1 MEDMNNFIDAMV
13 QKDYAQAN
21 GIFNELMGQKID
33 TALDAE
39 KINVAG
45 QIFNDVEPED
55 DDVSDEEIEAI
66 ADEAIEDEEEWE
78 DDADYAEDDDNIE
91 DVEEEGEHLE
101 AEDEFEDEEV

>member
-1 MEDMNNFIDAMV
+1 MNNFIDAMV

-45 QIFNDVEPED
+45 QVFNDVEPEED
-55 DDVSDEEIEAI
+55 DISDEEIAAL
-66 ADEAIEDEEEWE
+66 ADEAVEEEDY
-78 DDADYAEDDDNIE
+78 DDTDYAEDDEHIE
-91 DVEEEGEHLE
+91 DVEEEGEYLE
-101 AEDEFEDEEV
+101 AEDEFESEEV

>member
-45 QIFNDVEPED
+45 QVFNDVEPEED
-55 DDVSDEEIEAI
+55 DISDEEIAAL
-66 ADEAIEDEEEWE
+66 ADEAVEEEDY
-78 DDADYAEDDDNIE
+78 DDTDYAEDDEYIE
-91 DVEEEGEHLE
+91 DVEEEGEYLE
-101 AEDEFEDEEV
+101 AEDEFESEEV

>member
-1 MEDMNNFIDAMV
+1 MNNFIDAMV

-45 QIFNDVEPED
+45 QVFNDVEPEED
-55 DDVSDEEIEAI
+55 DISDEEIAAL
-66 ADEAIEDEEEWE
+66 ADEAVEEEDY
-78 DDADYAEDDDNIE
+78 DDTDYAEDDEYIE
-91 DVEEEGEHLE
+91 DVEEEGEYLE
-101 AEDEFEDEEV
+101 AEDEFESEEV

>member
-33 TALDAE
+33 IALDAE
-39 KINVAG
+39 KINVAD
-45 QIFNDVEPED
+45 QVFNDVEPEED
-55 DDVSDEEIEAI
+55 DISDEEIEAL
-66 ADEAIEDEEEWE
+66 ADEAVEEEDY
-78 DDADYAEDDDNIE
+78 DDTDYAEDDDYIE
-91 DVEEEGEHLE
+91 DVEEEGEHFE

>member
-1 MEDMNNFIDAMV
+1 MNNFIDAMV

-45 QIFNDVEPED
+45 QVFNDVEPEED
-55 DDVSDEEIEAI
+55 DISDEEIAAL
-66 ADEAIEDEEEWE
+66 ADEAVEEEYY
-78 DDADYAEDDDNIE
+78 DDTDYAEDDEYIE
-91 DVEEEGEHLE
+91 DVEEEG
-101 AEDEFEDEEV
+101 